1 MSRSHFMEYRAL
13 TVVAVIVIPGCS
25 NNPIPLKEPSEYSV
39 VVAGDG
45 SSSEVKNNPDKTIGG
60 LDPAENYGD
69 LIRSLKLYEQS
80 FKKTAIE
87 YRTKSYTSSDG
98 TALGAVVG
106 VVGGF
111 FEKSGA
117 IYGGAGLA
125 AASSIY
131 SQRYQFD
138 VQAHNYRQAYDSI
151 RCLRNRI
158 TPYRAIT
165 LAEITEVNEKINKT
179 VDKLFD
185 AQWSLELMAPDV
197 DALKLAFERGQTAA
211 GNKRAAEV
219 ELALA
224 EDEVQRLTDEIQM
237 SQGEFESLNRQIV
250 ATDDEGQKD
259 LTRSRADLLKE
270 KIDTLNED
278 KRTALDRV
286 ISARQAVPAAEK
298 NELMAKLDEC
308 VESA

>member
-1 MSRSHFMEYRAL
+1 MSRNYFMGYRAS
-13 TVVAVIVIPGCS
+13 TVIAIIVISGCS
-25 NNPIPLKEPSEYSV
+25 NNPIPLKEPSEYSM

-45 SSSEVKNNPDKTIGG
+45 SSTEVKNNPDKTIGG
-60 LDPAENYGD
+60 LDPAENYHD

-80 FKKTAIE
+80 FKKAAIE

-98 TALGAVVG
+98 TALGAIVG

-131 SQRYQFD
+131 SQRYQFN

-151 RCLRNRI
+151 RCLRNRVA
-158 TPYRAIT
+158 PYSAIT
-165 LAEITEVNEKINKT
+165 LAEITEVNEKVSKT

-185 AQWSLELMAPDV
+185 AQWRLELMAPDV

-211 GNKRAAEV
+211 GKKRAAEV

-224 EDEVQRLTDEIQM
+224 EGEVQRLTNEIQAG
-237 SQGEFESLNRQIV
+237 QGEFASLNEQMV
-250 ATDDEGQKD
+250 AEDDEEQKD
-259 LTRSRADLLKE
+259 LTRNRADLLKE
-270 KIDTLNED
+270 TIDKLNED
-278 KRTALDRV
+278 KRAALGKE
-286 ISARQAVPAAEK
+286 ISARHAVSAAEK